1 MFSLVLKKSAINDF
15 HGDHLFF
22 IPEESWIA
30 FPKRKIDCIF
40 AGLHFNATVMKKIL
54 IKNIKGLVQAGEE
67 IPAVIKGTHMH
78 ILPVIENAF
87 LALEDGEVVA
97 YGPMDDWQG
106 VTDWRDLEVIDAT
119 GKYVLPAFV
128 DAHTHTVFA
137 KSREEEFVDRIKGLS
152 YEEIALKG
160 GGILNSARRLG
171 ELSEDAL
178 FEAAKERIERLISY
192 GTGALEIKSGYGLTV
207 EAELK
212 MLRVIKR
219 LKEHFPIT
227 IKATFLGAHAF
238 PKAYKENQQGYIDLI
253 INEMLPVIEAE
264 QLADYIDVFCERNY
278 FSVEQMEQVLTAGK
292 KIGLKPKVHVNQFS
306 IMGGIQ
312 KAVELGAVSVDHL
325 EEISQEDI
333 DALKNAATIPT
344 ILPSCSHFISIPFG
358 NARWMMENDLPV
370 ALASDFNPGT
380 TPSGNLGFVWSL
392 ACVKMKMTPEE
403 AFNALTVNA
412 AAALELSET
421 HGKIALGR
429 RSPIIITKE
438 IPSLAY
444 IPYAFGDMHIER
456 VIV

>member
-1 MFSLVLKKSAINDF
+1 MYL
-15 HGDHLFF
+15 
-22 IPEESWIA
+22 
-30 FPKRKIDCIF
+30 RR
-40 AGLHFNATVMKKIL
+40 MKKIL

-67 IPAVIKGTHMH
+67 IPSVILGSKMNE
-78 ILPVIENAF
+78 LPIIENAF

-97 YGPMDDWQG
+97 YGPMEEWQG
-106 VTDWRDLEVIDAT
+106 VTDWRNLEVIDAT
-119 GKYVLPAFV
+119 GKFVMPAFI
-128 DAHTHTVFA
+128 DAHTHIVFA
-137 KSREEEFVDRIKGLS
+137 KSREEEFVDRIKGLT

-160 GGILNSARRLG
+160 GGIINSAKRLN
-171 ELSEDAL
+171 ELSEDEL
-178 FEAAKERIERLISY
+178 FEASKVRVEKLISY

-219 LKEHFPIT
+219 LKEYFPIT

-238 PKAYKENQQGYIDLI
+238 PKEYKENQQAYIRLI
-253 INEMLPVIEAE
+253 IDEMLPKIEKE
-264 QLADYIDVFCERNY
+264 NLADYIDVFCERNY
-278 FSVEQMEQVLTAGK
+278 FSVEQMEEILIAGK
-292 KIGLKPKVHVNQFS
+292 TIGLKPKVHVNQFS

-312 KAVELGAVSVDHL
+312 KAVQLGAISVDHL

-333 DALKNAATIPT
+333 NSLKTSSTIPT

-370 ALASDFNPGT
+370 ALASDYNPGT
-380 TPSGNLGFVWSL
+380 TPSGNLNFVWSL

-403 AFNALTVNA
+403 AFNSLTINA

-429 RSPIIITKE
+429 KSPILITKE
-438 IPSLAY
+438 IPSIAY
-444 IPYAFGDMHIER
+444 IPYSFGDMNIER
-456 VIV
+456 VII